1 MEYATI
7 IAAVVK
13 LLPALVIALA
23 ILSGASYTL
32 EKIKDLTATQTDN
45 KIAAVV
51 SKIVALL
58 QKVVDF
64 LSANRAH

>member
-1 MEYATI
+1 MEYATV

-23 ILSGASYTL
+23 VLSGASYTL
-32 EKIKDLTATQTDN
+32 EKIKDLTETQTDN

-51 SKIVALL
+51 SKVVALL